1 VQIDKKVM
9 KLKLYLEETY
19 KELVY
24 KVTWPSW
31 TELQSSAIVV
41 MIASIIIALIV
52 FIMDK
57 TFESVME
64 LVYTMFF

>member
-1 VQIDKKVM
+1 M
-9 KLKLYLEETY
+9 KLKLYFEETY

-31 TELQSSAIVV
+31 NELQSSAIVV

-57 TFESVME
+57 TFENVME
-64 LVYTMFF
+64 LIYTMFY